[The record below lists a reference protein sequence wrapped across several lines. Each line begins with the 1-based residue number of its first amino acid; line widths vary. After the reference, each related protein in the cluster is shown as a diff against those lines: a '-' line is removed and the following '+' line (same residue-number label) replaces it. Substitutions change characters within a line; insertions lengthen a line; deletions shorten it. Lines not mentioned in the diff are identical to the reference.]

1 MRYLLLNIF
10 GVLLGTMIGGAA
22 QAQNAPTQSDS
33 SQIYDTETIV
43 ITGQYGQQ
51 SVRNAVHPIR
61 VIGQDKIYR
70 MGAIDLGDVMTNELN
85 IRLSQDNVL
94 GQSMSLQGLS
104 GENVKILIDGVPV
117 IGRQNGN
124 VDLSQIN
131 LLDVVRIEIVEGP
144 LSVNY
149 GTNALAG
156 TINLITAQAQSAE
169 GLKISGNL
177 YGEQQG
183 TANVSL
189 STSLRHK
196 KHTFRL
202 SGGRN
207 FFDGWHPGEA
217 DWPDFSRRVA
227 DVSRFQQWK
236 PRTQHFARAKYFVPI
251 RKLKLGL
258 TTAFFDEMIVNRG
271 FPRAPYLETAFDDTY
286 HTRRWDQSLS
296 LNGKLSEDWGLQLVA
311 AYNHFERT
319 SNSYV
324 KDLTTLEQSL
334 IQNASEQDTAQ
345 FQLLMSRASFTRK
358 NARSWLSYEL
368 GYDINYETAFGK
380 RIENLTQVQAD
391 LALYSTAEIKP
402 SHWLTVRPGLRYAY
416 NTAYQA
422 PLIPSLNMKINW
434 GDWALRAS
442 YARGF
447 RAPSLKELYFYFV
460 DINHNIIGNPDL
472 KAEYSHNYTANL
484 RYQKLS
490 ARAHLWKTELGFFYN
505 DMQNLITLAEV
516 NSPVFS
522 YVNIGSFKTTGL
534 NLRLSWQ
541 YESWHVQIGGAY
553 VGRYNR
559 LQETETSLPTF
570 SYYPEANG
578 SLQYSLARTKTNFSL
593 FYKFQGRLPGF
604 RLNTDGSVG
613 EQFIEAYSLLDFTM
627 TQPLANDRIQLSL
640 GAKNLL
646 NITNINALLAGG
658 AHSGNGSNVAVSTG
672 RNIFARLSF
681 QLDKK

>member
-1 MRYLLLNIF
+1 MRKYLLSLLSGIL
-10 GVLLGTMIGGAA
+10 VLSWGPA
-22 QAQNAPTQSDS
+22 QSQNASPASDS
-33 SQIYDTETIV
+33 SLVYDTETVV

-61 VIGQDKIYR
+61 VIDQSKINR

-85 IRLSQDNVL
+85 IRLSQDNIL
-94 GQSMSLQGLS
+94 GQAMSVQGLS

-156 TINLITAQAQSAE
+156 TINLITAQAE
-169 GLKISGNL
+169 GSEGFRIGGNA
-177 YGEQQG
+177 YAEQQG
-183 TANVSL
+183 TANFSL
-189 STSLRHK
+189 ASSLRHG

-207 FFDGWHPGEA
+207 FFDGWHPGDA
-217 DWPDFSRRVA
+217 AWPDFSRRVA
-227 DVSRFQQWK
+227 DISRFQQWK
-236 PRTQHFARAKYFVPI
+236 PRTQHFARAQYYVPV
-251 RKLKLGL
+251 RKLQLGL
-258 TTAFFDEMIVNRG
+258 TASFFDEMIVNRG
-271 FPRAPYLETAFDDTY
+271 LPRAPYLESAFDDTY
-286 HTRRWDQSLS
+286 HTRRWDQTLS
-296 LNGKLSEDWGLQLVA
+296 LNGKLSENWGLQLVA
-311 AYNHFERT
+311 AYNNFERL
-319 SNSYV
+319 SNTYV

-334 IQNASEQDTAQ
+334 VQNAGEQDTAL

-358 NARSWLSYEL
+358 NALSWLSYEL

-380 RIENLTQVQAD
+380 RIENLSQTQAD
-391 LALYSTAEIKP
+391 LALFSTAEIKP
-402 SHWLTVRPGLRYAY
+402 FHWLTLRPGLRYAY

-422 PLIPSLNMKINW
+422 PLVPSFNLKLNW
-434 GDWALRAS
+434 GNWALRAA

-460 DINHNIIGNPDL
+460 DINHNIVGNPDL
-472 KAEYSHNYTANL
+472 KAEYAHNYTANL
-484 RYQKLS
+484 RYQKLTPS
-490 ARAHLWKTELGFFYN
+490 NQLWKSELGFFYN
-505 DMQNLITLAEV
+505 DLQNLITLAEV

-522 YVNIGSFKTTGL
+522 YVNIGSFKTTGV

-541 YESWHVQIGGAY
+541 YQDWQVQLGGAY
-553 VGRYNR
+553 IGRYNR
-559 LQETETSLPTF
+559 LTETDTSLPTF
-570 SYYPEANG
+570 SYYPEANA
-578 SLQYSLARTKTNFSL
+578 SLQYTLPRARTNFSL
-593 FYKFQGRLPGF
+593 FYKYQGRLPGF
-604 RLNTDGSVG
+604 RLNPDGSVG
-613 EQFIEAYSLLDFTM
+613 EQFIEAYSLLDLTM
-627 TQPLANDRIQLSL
+627 TQPLANDRIQFSL

-646 NITNINALLAGG
+646 NVTNVNALLAGG
-658 AHSGNGSNVAVSTG
+658 VHSGNGSNVAVSTG

-681 QLDKK
+681 QLDTR